1 MIRRQTKKGDKM
13 KKLLIIAL
21 LIVGCEGILVEPEDC
36 AGIAGGTAEFDNCN
50 VCDTDKTNDCVQD
63 CAGVWE
69 GDVYDDMCGNCF
81 NGNENYTQGDMVLS
95 WPIDCIP
102 GNDCDLGHADINEDN
117 LTYNCISP
125 GYMGHQGTDIGITW
139 EQMDSGVDVY
149 AAASGEVIW
158 VFDGKYDR
166 CPNANEPDCQNPEVC
181 TQLGP
186 YCGTGDCCCYWCF
199 AGGNVVIIL
208 HNEIDNVF
216 ATRYDHLKKNS
227 ILINEG
233 DIVIKGQ
240 KIAEVGS
247 AGASSGPHL
256 HFEVWG
262 TGFYELTE
270 PWSGSC
276 GPNYDNYLWECNP
289 PWSR

>member
-1 MIRRQTKKGDKM
+1 M
-13 KKLLIIAL
+13 KKLLLIVL
-21 LIVGCEGILVEPEDC
+21 LIVGCEKRLEPEDC
-36 AGIAGGTAEFDNCN
+36 LGVVGGEAVED
-50 VCDTDKTNDCVQD
+50 
-63 CAGVWE
+63 A
-69 GDVYDDMCGNCF
+69 CGNCF
-81 NGNENYTQGDMVLS
+81 DENNPYIQGDRLLQ
-95 WPIDCIP
+95 WPIDCMP
-102 GNDCDLGHADINEDN
+102 GNDCDLGHADINEDD
-117 LTYNCISP
+117 LAYNCSSP
-125 GYMGHQGTDIGITW
+125 GYKGHQGTDIGITW
-139 EQMDSGVDVY
+139 EQMDGGVDVY
-149 AAASGEVIW
+149 AAASGEVLW

-186 YCGTGDCCCYWCF
+186 YCRTGDCCCYWCF

-208 HNEIDNVF
+208 HNEINNIF

-247 AGASSGPHL
+247 AGASDGPHL

-270 PWSGSC
+270 PWSGTC
-276 GPNYDNYLWECNP
+276 GPNYDNYLWQCNP